1 MATAIEPSWH
11 NQRVTHESA
20 IGGNCGE
27 SETTV
32 CENNYGKRCAC
43 KRTEGTAH
51 GNPRS
56 GTASTNNQ
64 LHRVLSA

>member
-1 MATAIEPSWH
+1 MATAIEASWH
-11 NQRVTHESA
+11 NQCVTHGSA
-20 IGGNCGE
+20 LGRDCY
-27 SETTV
+27 ETIV
-32 CENNYGKRCAC
+32 CENNCGKRCAC